1 MKHIL
6 DNKFFRI
13 AAVLAVLTVIAGGWV
28 LYGLEKAND
37 AGVTVTT
44 TSPAEAQVI
53 DQKKIA
59 QAAKKAM
66 PSVVAIVSTKVVSA
80 PDFPFPFGPDSPF
93 RRFFGDRDGQREQ
106 RRRGLGSGV
115 IISEDGFIITN
126 AHVIKDADEI
136 EVQLS
141 DDRTLTAE
149 VKGYDED
156 SDVGLLKI
164 DAEGLPTLPMADSDN
179 AEVGDIVLAIGSPF
193 GLGSTVT
200 MGIVSATGRADL
212 GITRFEDFIQT
223 DAAINPGNSG
233 GALINL
239 DGEVIGINTAIVS
252 RTGGYQG
259 IGFAIPSNLASRI
272 ADQLR
277 EHGEVVRGYL
287 GVQIAEVDSNLA
299 KSLGLDKPRGVVI
312 TQVYPDTPAQKADL
326 QVEDVIVAVD
336 GKKVNSPGGLQSII
350 GSVKPGS
357 EVELKIVRNGKETTK
372 NVTIIEGDIQKV
384 AGGETGGPTG
394 QGSEIVP
401 GLYVQDL
408 TPGLKNRLGLPAE
421 ASGIIVVSV
430 DEKTLE
436 SQTPLRQGDLI
447 LRVNG
452 QSVQSVDEAKKFVKA
467 SSNSAVRLLVK
478 RGNMNI
484 LTVVKK

>member
-1 MKHIL
+1 MKRIF
-6 DNKFFRI
+6 DNRFFRI

-28 LYGLEKAND
+28 LYGLEKASD
-37 AGVTVTT
+37 AGVKVTT

-53 DQKKIA
+53 DQSKIT
-59 QAAKKAM
+59 QAAKRAM
-66 PSVVAIVSTKVVSA
+66 PSVVAIVSTKVVTA
-80 PDFPFPFGPDSPF
+80 PEFPFPFGDDSPF
-93 RRFFGDRDGQREQ
+93 RRFFGDRDGEREQ

-115 IISEDGFIITN
+115 IIGEDGYIITN
-126 AHVIKDADEI
+126 AHVVKEADEI

-164 DAEGLPTLPMADSDN
+164 DAEGLPTLPMADSDK
-179 AEVGDIVLAIGSPF
+179 AEVGDIVLAVGSPF

-259 IGFAIPSNLASRI
+259 IGFAIPSNLASKI
-272 ADQLR
+272 ADELR

-287 GVQIAEVDSNLA
+287 GVQISEVDSDLA
-299 KSLGLDKPRGVVI
+299 KSLGLDRPRGVAI
-312 TQVYPDTPAQKADL
+312 TQVYPDTPAEKAGL
-326 QVEDVIVAVD
+326 NVEDVILAVD
-336 GKKVNSPGGLQSII
+336 GKEVNSPGALQSLI
-350 GSVKPGS
+350 GSVKPGTD
-357 EVELKIVRNGKETTK
+357 VELKIVRNGKEITK
-372 NVTIIEGDIQKV
+372 SVTIVEGDIQTI
-384 AGGETGGPTG
+384 AGGETGGPVG
-394 QGSEIVP
+394 QGTEIVP
-401 GLYVQDL
+401 GLYAHDL
-408 TPGLKNRLGLPAE
+408 TPALRNRLDLPDVP
-421 ASGIIVVSV
+421 GIIVVEI
-430 DEKTLE
+430 DEKKLD

-447 LRVNG
+447 LQINGRAVNT
-452 QSVQSVDEAKKFVKA
+452 VAEAKKTVED
-467 SSNSAVRLLVK
+467 SSNSAVRLLIK

>member
-6 DNKFFRI
+6 DNRFFRI
-13 AAVLAVLTVIAGGWV
+13 AAVLAVLTIVAGGWV

-37 AGVTVTT
+37 AGVTVST

-53 DQKKIA
+53 DQSKITE
-59 QAAKKAM
+59 AAKKAM
-66 PSVVAIVSTKVVSA
+66 PSVVAIVSTKVVTA
-80 PDFPFPFGPDSPF
+80 PEFPFPFGDDSPF
-93 RRFFGDRDGQREQ
+93 RRFFGDRDGEREQ

-115 IISEDGFIITN
+115 IIGEDGYIMTN
-126 AHVIKDADEI
+126 AHVVKEADEI

-164 DAEGLPTLPMADSDN
+164 DAKGLPTLPMANSDK
-179 AEVGDIVLAIGSPF
+179 AEVGDIVLAVGSPF

-259 IGFAIPSNLASRI
+259 IGFAIPSNLASKI
-272 ADQLR
+272 ADELR

-287 GVQIAEVDSNLA
+287 GVQISEVDSDLA
-299 KSLGLDKPRGVVI
+299 NSLGLDKPGGVVI

-326 QVEDVIVAVD
+326 KVEDVIVAVD

-350 GSVKPGS
+350 GSIKPGTD
-357 EVELKIVRNGKETTK
+357 VELKIIRNGREITK
-372 NVTIIEGDIQKV
+372 SVTIVEGDIQTI
-384 AGGETGGPTG
+384 AGGETGGPVG
-394 QGSEIVP
+394 QGTEIAP
-401 GLYVQDL
+401 GLYAHDL
-408 TPGLKNRLGLPAE
+408 TPALRNRLDLPDVP
-421 ASGIIVVSV
+421 GIIVVEI
-430 DEKTLE
+430 DEKKLE
-436 SQTPLRQGDLI
+436 SQTPLRQGDII
-447 LRVNG
+447 LQING
-452 QSVQSVDEAKKFVKA
+452 QAVNTVAEAKKVVEN
-467 SSNSAVRLLVK
+467 SSNSAVRLLIK